1 MIDEELKKLDQE
13 NKALL
18 RSLDERIRKIEKKF
32 TLNTIFSFIRVIII
46 AAPLIVGKIYLTPV
60 LKEYIKIFEPAY
72 RVFTSQLNF
81 AQQKEEDKG
90 EQGQSDILLDSF
102 CDPDT
107 REAMIKQF
115 CQ

>member
-1 MIDEELKKLDQE
+1 MLDEELKKLDKE

-18 RSLDERIRKIEKKF
+18 QSLDERIKKIEKKF

-46 AAPLIVGKIYLTPV
+46 AAPLIIGIIYLTPV

-72 RVFTSQLNF
+72 RIFTSQLSLV
-81 AQQKEEDKG
+81 QQKEETNNS
-90 EQGQSDILLDSF
+90 QNQMDILLEAF
-102 CDPDT
+102 CNPDT
-107 REAMIKQF
+107 REAMIRQW